1 MNDKKK
7 KPERE
12 YNIFWLVG
20 ESSGDLHAEL
30 LMKNLNSAIPELH
43 HVGIGGPRMQRQGL
57 RPILPFNR
65 FAVMGFAEVLAH
77 LPFFITVQN
86 KIRSLFARSKPDL
99 VILVDYPGLNM
110 RVAKL
115 ADQYRIPVLYFIC
128 PQFWAW
134 KYDRVYKLRDYTQ
147 HVACILPFEKALL
160 DKHEVT
166 CSYVGHPIAEEVKF
180 DVDRNKFAA
189 LYKLDPTKKWIGF
202 FPGSRNDEIARMLP
216 VYLKAAAKWDSKQYE
231 LIFSKARCVEQSRYM
246 EHVSKSAGRHFKIID
261 GYTYE
266 MMKYCEALVCT
277 SGTVTLEAAFIGTPM
292 IICYRSSELSFSIG
306 KRLVN
311 IKRIGLPNI
320 VLDQSLLP
328 ELVQNDMT
336 PDAIFKHIDNIIHN
350 ASLNNHIRNELAKLQ
365 GMLSDKK
372 PSIEVPLIVKDLL
385 HTYA

>member
-1 MNDKKK
+1 MNEKKK
-7 KPERE
+7 KTERE

-30 LMKNLNSAIPELH
+30 LMKNLNAAIPELH

-57 RPILPFNR
+57 RQILPFNR

-77 LPFFITVQN
+77 LPFFMSVQQ
-86 KIRSLFARSKPDL
+86 KIRHLFARSKPDL

-110 RVAKL
+110 RIAKL

-147 HVACILPFEKALL
+147 HVACILPFEQAMLE
-160 DKHEVT
+160 KHDVN

-180 DVDRNKFAA
+180 EIDRDKFASIF
-189 LYKLDPTKKWIGF
+189 KLDPNKKWIGF
-202 FPGSRNDEIARMLP
+202 FPGSRNDEISRMLP
-216 VYLKAAAKWDSKQYE
+216 IYLKAAAKWDCKSYE
-231 LIFSKARCVEQSRYM
+231 LLFSRARNVEHSKYM
-246 EHVSKSAGRHFKIID
+246 EHITKASGKHFKIID

-266 MMKYCEALVCT
+266 MMKYCDALVCT
-277 SGTVTLEAAFIGTPM
+277 SGTVTLEAAYIGTPM
-292 IICYRSSELSFSIG
+292 IICYKSSELSFSIG

-311 IKRIGLPNI
+311 IKHIGLPNI
-320 VLDQSLLP
+320 VLDQGLLP
-328 ELVQNDMT
+328 ELVQNDLH
-336 PDAIFKHIDNIIHN
+336 PEAICKHLENIMNN
-350 ASLNNHIRNELAKLQ
+350 AAVNAKIRTELAKLQ
-365 GMLSDKK
+365 NMLSDKK
-372 PSIEVPLIVKDLL
+372 PSVEVPIIVKDLL